1 MAQIVIYIRLEKY
14 LAEWLTHSLGDP
26 VKFPSQSNENAV
38 IRAFLQQVPEGA
50 KPQLGGEGYTAIVI
64 PESKA
69 KPPEKWHYLGP
80 KGQDAVREAI
90 KDLFTQNLWADLSKL
105 ENAMLLLKTGD
116 GKVVELQPVN
126 HRLYQETD
134 SLSTSPV
141 TGEIIEHWHYGHIL
155 EYRLTTTALNYFMA
169 HGVIKLRLGTED
181 RWKEKSWKQDELGKN
196 LSKVYKEILEELSPD
211 YVPPK
216 TKTIYDDF

>member
-1 MAQIVIYIRLEKY
+1 MNRILITLMAAMCVALPCWSSYAFKSMPSI
-14 LAEWLTHSLGDP
+14 
-26 VKFPSQSNENAV
+26 KFDRWNAV
-38 IRAFLQQVPEGA
+38 TPRLSCEANESDTVWTLQIWGDM
-50 KPQLGGEGYTAIVI
+50 L
-64 PESKA
+64 
-69 KPPEKWHYLGP
+69 
-80 KGQDAVREAI
+80 D
-90 KDLFTQNLWADLSKL
+90 

-155 EYRLTTTALNYFMA
+155 EYRLTTTALNYFMT

-181 RWKEKSWKQDELGKN
+181 RWKEKSWEQDELGKN
-196 LSKVYKEILEELSPD
+196 LLNVYKEILEELSPD

-216 TKTIYDDF
+216 AKTIYDDF